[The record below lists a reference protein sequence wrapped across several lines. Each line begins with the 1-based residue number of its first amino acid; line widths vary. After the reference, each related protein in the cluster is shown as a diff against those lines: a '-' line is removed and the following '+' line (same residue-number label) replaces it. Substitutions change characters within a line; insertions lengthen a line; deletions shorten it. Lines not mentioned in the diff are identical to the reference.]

1 MVGKPSRTA
10 WLGEPSCS
18 HGRTQQEDQAGGL
31 PLRPELHGPS
41 RSALFSRMPR
51 CYSGQFHT
59 HSSLGC
65 LKSPLGVKE
74 DLTRGTQSTFSYSFS
89 PKRLQFSPDQALR
102 LSFAPRDTSTDR
114 LQGTRLTHRRGQAV
128 QKRSLCAPPPPVLLP
143 CSSHHRWAQRLQPA
157 LLRARAA
164 IHLMTGGTAPATL
177 LDLMPAL
184 LPLGR
189 SHSPASFPSAWL
201 ALGIDAHHES
211 LAPLL
216 PLGWPFYQQI
226 SFMLAKSSPTTIPD
240 RVLLRSRCTKCLLAP
255 TTERGKV

>member
-128 QKRSLCAPPPPVLLP
+128 QKRSLCAPPPPAAMLQPPPTGTAAAARSAPCPGCDSLDDRRHSSCHPPGSHASSPSTWPIPLP
-143 CSSHHRWAQRLQPA
+143 CLFSFCLAGPGHRCTPRVPGSLTPSRL
-157 LLRARAA
+157 
-164 IHLMTGGTAPATL
+164 
-177 LDLMPAL
+177 AL
-184 LPLGR
+184 LPADLLYASKVQPHYHTGSCPSSQPLYQVLAR
-189 SHSPASFPSAWL
+189 SY
-201 ALGIDAHHES
+201 D
-211 LAPLL
+211 
-216 PLGWPFYQQI
+216 
-226 SFMLAKSSPTTIPD
+226 
-240 RVLLRSRCTKCLLAP
+240 
-255 TTERGKV
+255 